1 MSIEAITISFKLN
14 EAEYLRT
21 SMRIYQRKRLPIYLV
36 ILAVYAYFIVR
47 MSNMPFRS
55 LDPRAIGLVVV
66 ALVMLFGAPLLIR
79 RGLAKAFRS
88 NKRLQEQLRFTF
100 TPEGYAMAGET
111 FTGDNKWAGLHRVQE
126 TKDMFLFYHSTL
138 TMNLVPKRAFS
149 APSDIEA
156 VRMFMSK
163 VPDLEVKHSN

>member
-36 ILAVYAYFIVR
+36 ILVAYAVFIVR
-47 MSNMPFRS
+47 AVDAHVGWF
-55 LDPRAIGLVVV
+55 DPRILMVLVF
-66 ALVMLFGAPLLIR
+66 AAFMFLLAPMLVR

-100 TPEGYAMAGET
+100 TAEGYAMAGET

-126 TKDMFLFYHSTL
+126 TKDMFLFYHSTV
-138 TMNLVPKRAFS
+138 TMNLVPKRAFN

-163 VPDLEVKHSN
+163 VPGLQVKRTN